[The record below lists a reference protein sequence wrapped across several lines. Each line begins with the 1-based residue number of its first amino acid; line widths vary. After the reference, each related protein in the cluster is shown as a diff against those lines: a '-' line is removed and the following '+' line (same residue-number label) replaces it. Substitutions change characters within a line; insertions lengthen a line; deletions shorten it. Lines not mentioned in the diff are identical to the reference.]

1 MKKII
6 LAVLILVCLANLKA
20 QQSLTLYNMEAIPQA
35 MYVNPSVMPLTNIN
49 IGLPGISS
57 NYLNYGNNGFVLH
70 DLLKQD
76 PTNGGMLID
85 ANSFLGKLKTNN
97 DININAHVDLLS
109 FGFKVKKKNYFSFN
123 LTERVDVRFSYTK
136 DLMSFVING
145 NGAAA
150 NLNRDMH
157 LAPGLD
163 ASHYREWGL
172 NYTREVNDKLT
183 IGGRLKYLSGIE
195 NVNTEKSSATL
206 NTNSQ
211 YYALTGS
218 ANVSVNTA
226 GVDSASQK
234 NTGSILGFTPSRQ
247 NRGAAIDLAA
257 SYKYSKKLSFSL
269 SIVDLG
275 FINWKQYTTNY
286 VSNNPNATVH
296 YNGVNVNQAI
306 NDSANF
312 GKSTQNYGDSL
323 SKAFGV
329 STKHT
334 SYTTMLTTQFYL
346 GANYWLNE
354 KNNVGLLLNGRYA
367 NKQFNPALCV
377 SFNNKVGRWF
387 SASLSYSMLNRSY
400 DNVGLGLA
408 FTGPVQFYVVSDNI
422 LSFLVFDKYKSDNSS
437 FVVPAYSK
445 NLNLRVGINITIG
458 KIPKDKDKDG
468 VPDKVDDCPLVA
480 GVVALKGCPDR
491 DGDSIPDKDDA
502 CPDVAGLKAL
512 KGCPD
517 RDGDGIADKDDKCP
531 DDKGLV
537 EFDGCPD
544 RDGDKIID
552 KDDECPDEAGL
563 AEFMGCPDRDAD
575 GTPDKYDACPDVAGP
590 KELKGCPDKDGDK
603 VIDKDDACPDVPG
616 PIENKGC
623 PLSKLDLVDKNG
635 SVIATST
642 KTQEGWYTFDNIP
655 SEEEDAF
662 KLEVD
667 DASISAIVID
677 YKGNKKDAI
686 RRADGLYHFL
696 VEIKAAEKKILE
708 KAFSSLQFATGKDI
722 IKPVSYPSLNQLAT
736 LMKQHADDWMLKLS
750 GHTDNQ
756 GGAEANMLLSEKRA
770 KAVKKY
776 LVSKGVKEDKIVAE
790 WFGQT
795 QPIESNATE
804 AGRQKNR
811 RVEMKVLYK

>member
-1 MKKII
+1 MKKLISFV
-6 LAVLILVCLANLKA
+6 LALACFFNLKA
-20 QQSLTLYNMEAIPQA
+20 QQSLTLYNMQAIPQS
-35 MYVNPSVMPLTNIN
+35 MYVNPGAMPLTNIN

-57 NYLNYGNNGFVLH
+57 DYVNYGNNGFVLH
-70 DLLKQD
+70 DLIKQD
-76 PTNGGMLID
+76 ANGGLLVD
-85 ANSFLGKLKTNN
+85 ANSFLDKLKTKNN
-97 DININAHVDLLS
+97 LNINAHVDLLS

-123 LTERVDVRFSYTK
+123 LTERVDIRFSYTK
-136 DLMSFVING
+136 DLMSFAING

-150 NLNRDMH
+150 NLNRDMQ

-163 ASHYREWGL
+163 ATHYREWGV
-172 NYTREVNDKLT
+172 NYTREVNDKWT

-218 ANVSVNTA
+218 ANVSVNTS
-226 GVDSASQK
+226 GVDSSAGQHTS
-234 NTGSILGFTPSRQ
+234 SILGFNAGRQ
-247 NRGAAIDLAA
+247 NRGAAIDLGAT
-257 SYKYSKKLSFSL
+257 YKYNDKFSFSF
-269 SIVDLG
+269 SIIDLG
-275 FINWKQYTTNY
+275 FINWKDYTTNY

-296 YNGVNVNQAI
+296 YNGINVNQAI

-312 GKSTQNYGDSL
+312 GKSAQNFGDSL
-323 SKAFGV
+323 ANAFGV
-329 STKHT
+329 KTKHT
-334 SYTTMLTTQFYL
+334 SYTTMLTTQFNL

-367 NKQFNPALCV
+367 NKQFNPALCI

-408 FTGPVQFYVVSDNI
+408 FTGPVQFYVVSDNVV
-422 LSFLVFDKYKSDNSS
+422 SFLMFDKYKSNNSS

-458 KIPKDKDKDG
+458 KIPKDQDKDG
-468 VPDKVDDCPLVA
+468 VPDKEDDCPVVA
-480 GVVALKGCPDR
+480 GPVNLKGCPDR

-502 CPDVAGLKAL
+502 CPDVKGLKAL

-544 RDGDKIID
+544 RDGDKVID
-552 KDDECPDEAGL
+552 KDDECPDEPGL
-563 AEFMGCPDRDAD
+563 VEFMGCPDRDAD

-590 KELKGCPDKDGDK
+590 KELKGCPDKDGDGI
-603 VIDKDDACPDVPG
+603 IDKDDACPDVAG
-616 PIENKGC
+616 PVENKGC
-623 PLSKLDLVDKNG
+623 PYAKLDLVDKNG
-635 SVIATST
+635 KVIAVSVKT
-642 KTQEGWYTFDNIP
+642 KEGWFTFENLP
-655 SEEEDAF
+655 SDEEALF

-667 DASISAIVID
+667 DATINIVTID
-677 YKGNKKDAI
+677 SKGNKKEATKK
-686 RRADGLYHFL
+686 ADGLFHFP

-722 IKPVSYPSLNQLAT
+722 IQAVSFPSLNQLAT
-736 LMKQHADDWMLKLS
+736 LMKQHANDWTLKLS

-756 GGAEANMLLSEKRA
+756 GQADANMLLSEKRA

-776 LVSKGVKEDKIVAE
+776 LVSKGVKDDKIVAE
-790 WFGQT
+790 WFGLT
-795 QPIESNATE
+795 QPIESKATE
-804 AGRQKNR
+804 AGRKKNR